1 MSAASQALFANRW
14 LPVLL
19 VTPLALLI
27 VVFFYVPIIQAFY
40 WSFFLERPFGG
51 GSIFVGWAN
60 FARVLADPQFWQAG
74 RRTLLFMV
82 VGSSLAVLI
91 PLILAVAADRA
102 IALSQPARNVLV
114 WPKGVAGASIGVVF
128 AFIFNPFV
136 GILAPLNHWFPGI
149 WNPGIDG
156 TDAFITLIAAHVWG
170 GIPFN
175 FVILLAGLQSI
186 PRTMHQAAAMDGAGP
201 WRRIF
206 DVQLPLI
213 MPQIFLTLVLEFTES
228 VTSAFALVDTM
239 TQGGPGGA
247 TMLLV
252 YKIYTDGFAGYDLS
266 GAATQTAILMVFVI
280 LLTSAQ
286 FAFLGR
292 RISYER

>member
-1 MSAASQALFANRW
+1 MSSDSTLFSNRW

-19 VTPLALLI
+19 VAPMLLLI
-27 VVFFYVPIIQAFY
+27 VLFFYVPIFQAFY

-51 GSIFVGWAN
+51 GSEFVGLDN
-60 FARVLADPQFWQAG
+60 FARVLADPEFWKAG
-74 RRTLLFMV
+74 WRTIIFMV
-82 VGSSLAVLI
+82 TASSLAVLV
-91 PLILAVAADRA
+91 PLILAVAADRK
-102 IALSQPARNVLV
+102 IRLSLPARNVLV

-136 GILAPLNHWFPGI
+136 GILARLNSIFPGI
-149 WNPGIDG
+149 WAPGIDG

-213 MPQIFLTLVLEFTES
+213 MPQLFLTLVLEFTES
-228 VTSAFALVDTM
+228 VTSAFALIDTI
-239 TQGGPGGA
+239 TNGGPGGA
-247 TMLLV
+247 TTLLV
-252 YKIYTDGFAGYDLS
+252 YRIYMDGFSGYDLS
-266 GAATQTAILMVFVI
+266 GASTQTAILMVFVI
-280 LLTSAQ
+280 ILTAAQ
-286 FAFLGR
+286 FIFLGR
-292 RISYER
+292 RVNYER